1 MLPHQ
6 KAASPMSGQT
16 SLLGDNATMN
26 EQLVNQIAGGQTEW
40 VGRIEFQFPSQLI
53 IDDKLRNHE
62 EL

>member
-6 KAASPMSGQT
+6 KAASSIPSQT
-16 SLLGDNATMN
+16 SLLGIATID
-26 EQLVNQIAGGQTEW
+26 EQAGYEIAGGQTEW

-53 IDDKLRNHE
+53 VGDKCRNHE